1 LNTLGV
7 PKRRSWAHLGR
18 FGVDFFK
25 QRQAAAM
32 MSDFCIFSNSF
43 WPPRGRLG
51 NVLGDLGG
59 LLGDLDGFCDFWN
72 NPNDFWNK
80 FSEKTLFPVSGKR
93 VQKHDL
99 KKTRLG
105 KIWAPLWK
113 F

>member
-1 LNTLGV
+1 MLPCRRDAHFQQNQAKTQISNFGTFLNTLGV

-51 NVLGDLGG
+51 NVLGDLGR

-72 NPNDFWNK
+72 NPNDF
-80 FSEKTLFPVSGKR
+80 
-93 VQKHDL
+93 
-99 KKTRLG
+99 
-105 KIWAPLWK
+105 
-113 F
+113 